1 MFSTPCLFHATFLW
15 QVSGKNVSCVPR
27 RVSGNALHGLCD
39 IFAALGLRAPAIHVP
54 GAMGSGKTRLGIHA
68 AEKYRDVA
76 EATAI
81 TGHINPNM
89 RDVDASML
97 EHARAHRNKTSSP
110 STQSSSHPQT
120 HTTLSPSCAF
130 FHNSLK
136 NQPKQLP
143 PHRWANTAHLA
154 SPPLLTHSKLFVMS
168 TAHHNEHSSSK
179 CKTTKRTTKNTTK
192 QLTTERLGGRG
203 KDRQKCYMAMT
214 TASGSFR
221 EKRKQRPACL
231 RRK

>member
-1 MFSTPCLFHATFLW
+1 
-15 QVSGKNVSCVPR
+15 
-27 RVSGNALHGLCD
+27 
-39 IFAALGLRAPAIHVP
+39 
-54 GAMGSGKTRLGIHA
+54 MGSGKTRLGIHA

-81 TGHINPNM
+81 TGNVNLNM
-89 RDVDASML
+89 RVVDASVL
-97 EHARAHRNKTSSP
+97 ENARAHRNKTSSP
-110 STQSSSHPQT
+110 FNSILLSSTDTHHP
-120 HTTLSPSCAF
+120 LSVLCI
-130 FHNSLK
+130 FHNSLI

-154 SPPLLTHSKLFVMS
+154 SPLLLTHSKLFVMS